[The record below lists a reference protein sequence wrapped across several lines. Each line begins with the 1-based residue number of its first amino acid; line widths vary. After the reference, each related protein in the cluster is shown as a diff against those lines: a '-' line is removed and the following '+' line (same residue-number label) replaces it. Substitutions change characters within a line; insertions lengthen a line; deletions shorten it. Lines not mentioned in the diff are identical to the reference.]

1 MNEMAAI
8 NNPEQFTEVYRTMNL
23 VNCNADDLV
32 HIARLALSV
41 GALNI
46 AKETCETGLQRFP
59 DNEELTRMSRIFA
72 PPRITVSRRRLP
84 TGTRANT
91 EWLKAHSAEYRGKWV
106 ALENGTLI
114 AAADTVDA
122 LIHVTGE
129 VNGTNVFIVPISE

>member
-91 EWLKAHSAEYRGKWV
+91 LWLKLHGDNYRGKWV
-106 ALENGTLI
+106 ALRAGELLASANTVNELVAITGDVKGTDIFILP
-114 AAADTVDA
+114 
-122 LIHVTGE
+122 IH
-129 VNGTNVFIVPISE
+129 